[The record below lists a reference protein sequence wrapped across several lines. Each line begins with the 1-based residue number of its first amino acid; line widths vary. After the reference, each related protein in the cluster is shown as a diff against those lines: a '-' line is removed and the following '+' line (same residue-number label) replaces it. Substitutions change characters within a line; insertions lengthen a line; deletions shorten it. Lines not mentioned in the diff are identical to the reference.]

1 MSCACESAYRCM
13 TEPAAVLNTPALSAL
28 CVSAH
33 VCECVCLGRGA
44 TEGGINRWRNC
55 SPKGHVIHQCHQLG
69 LQLFSPTEKERERQC
84 VCVCVCVCVC
94 RQVCVRVAFYKC
106 VCMRWK
112 ARDVCVGMCEFERV
126 FKCPFADISY
136 QCRPSVICYQRWAQ
150 TRTPNRQWVGKS
162 VKVKLPCIRSTTKRL
177 LEYIYIFLHFLEW
190 KVVLVTRLLLG
201 CGLLDQKRAQGIF
214 GHSFF

>member
-1 MSCACESAYRCM
+1 MRCVFLHM
-13 TEPAAVLNTPALSAL
+13 
-28 CVSAH
+28 CVS
-33 VCECVCLGRGA
+33 EFR
-44 TEGGINRWRNC
+44 EGGNRRGDKQMEKLL
-55 SPKGHVIHQCHQLG
+55 PKGTCHSSM
-69 LQLFSPTEKERERQC
+69 SPARPAIVFTHRERERER
-84 VCVCVCVCVC
+84 VCVCVCVC

-150 TRTPNRQWVGKS
+150 TRTPKRQWVGKS

-177 LEYIYIFLHFLEW
+177 LEYIYFFLHFLEW